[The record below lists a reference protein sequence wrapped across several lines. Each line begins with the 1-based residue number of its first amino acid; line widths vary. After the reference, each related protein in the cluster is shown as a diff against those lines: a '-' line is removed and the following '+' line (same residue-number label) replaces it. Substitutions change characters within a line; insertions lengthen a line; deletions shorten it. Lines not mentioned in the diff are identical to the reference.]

1 MKKRFVIVFFCIVAV
16 MAFSVIMLQHTNN
29 NKVVSY
35 EVPIS
40 TKTTTNPQRINKSQ
54 VDTPRINTDDTITS
68 EKMDVADE
76 KQTPAWL
83 QPKNDTDTKTKKDPP
98 TKHFAVQQQPKEKWM
113 LKDPS
118 KMDIDEQRVVMYD
131 SLLEQFGD
139 VPAVHAFMDYEYKTA
154 SSQFLS
160 IEDDIK
166 GMEATYTLFPTK
178 TNQKTL
184 NFLHWLKDKGLSIET
199 FGNDISET
207 DTVELRKIGINIDV
221 TDNKDSRRVVITT
234 K

>member
-1 MKKRFVIVFFCIVAV
+1 MKKRFVIVFFAFVAV
-16 MAFSVIMLQHTNN
+16 MAFSMIILQRTNN

-40 TKTTTNPQRINKSQ
+40 TKTTTNPQRTNKSQ
-54 VDTPRINTDDTITS
+54 VDTPSTNTDDAIIS
-68 EKMDVADE
+68 EKTDVADK

-83 QPKNDTDTKTKKDPP
+83 QPTDDMDTKTKKDPL
-98 TKHFAVQQQPKEKWM
+98 TKDLAVQQPKEKLM

-118 KMDIDEQRVVMYD
+118 KMDSDEHNVVMYE

-154 SSQFLS
+154 SSEFLS
-160 IEDDIK
+160 IEDEIE
-166 GMEATYTLFPTK
+166 GMEATYTLFPTE

-184 NFLHWLKDKGLSIET
+184 NFYYWLKDKGLTIET
-199 FGNDISET
+199 FGDISET
-207 DTVELRKIGINIDV
+207 DMAELRKIGINIDV
-221 TDNKDSRRVVITT
+221 TDNKNSRRVVITT